1 MGKNKSM
8 ILDVLE
14 PSRYGM
20 SINNIAENLNWH
32 RNTVSKYLS
41 ILKDEGKV
49 IDRKIG
55 QYKLWISGEAD
66 RIELSEETSILL
78 NAYISLLRN
87 LQVLHSGVIEGKE
100 LGKLIS
106 KDLDFE
112 KLLPIDLK
120 DIKLDLNSIAIYIMD
135 ILNNIYFL
143 THETYNFD
151 PPIVNQSPPFIIL
164 RIRESKYIETP
175 LHFQI
180 ITGIFEE
187 KINKLFHLNV
197 DISIH
202 EIFIEESIIDI
213 KISLKQ
219 K

>member
-1 MGKNKSM
+1 MGKNKT
-8 ILDVLE
+8 VLME
-14 PSRYGM
+14 LLRPSRYGM
-20 SINNIAENLNWH
+20 SVNKIAENLNWH

-41 ILKDEGKV
+41 ILKKEGKV
-49 IDRKIG
+49 ADRKLG
-55 QYKLWISGEAD
+55 QYKLWISRDTEA
-66 RIELSEETSILL
+66 EQVSKETSLLL

-87 LQVLHSGVIEGKE
+87 LNILHPDAIDGKE

-106 KDLDFE
+106 KDLEIE

-120 DIKLDLNSIAIYIMD
+120 DVKLDLDSIATYIMD

-143 THETYNFD
+143 TNETYNFD
-151 PPIVNQSPPFIIL
+151 PPMINQKPPFIII
-164 RIRESKYIETP
+164 RIRDSKYVETP

-180 ITGIFEE
+180 ITGIFEA
-187 KINKLFHLNV
+187 KIKQLFNLEV
-197 DISIH
+197 DITVH
-202 EIFIEESIIDI
+202 EIFIEEKILDI